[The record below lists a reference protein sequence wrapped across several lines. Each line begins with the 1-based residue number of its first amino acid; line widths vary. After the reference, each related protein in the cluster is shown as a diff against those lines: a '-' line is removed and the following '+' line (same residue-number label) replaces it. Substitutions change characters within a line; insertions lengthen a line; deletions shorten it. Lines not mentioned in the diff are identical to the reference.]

1 MPRDKDEEIRPL
13 KEAFERAM
21 GKQSEQKDKEQ
32 GGVLLREKIAECFYY
47 FHDWDGKT
55 KWEDVNER
63 EICYDFAEQILA
75 KAREAVEGAGLTEE
89 EINIELDKWANCV
102 GGYENLGQARLVIA
116 EAQTKAIL
124 KALGGE

>member
-1 MPRDKDEEIRPL
+1 MSKQIHIIKDTEHTEE
-13 KEAFERAM
+13 FDH
-21 GKQSEQKDKEQ
+21 SEQKDKEQ